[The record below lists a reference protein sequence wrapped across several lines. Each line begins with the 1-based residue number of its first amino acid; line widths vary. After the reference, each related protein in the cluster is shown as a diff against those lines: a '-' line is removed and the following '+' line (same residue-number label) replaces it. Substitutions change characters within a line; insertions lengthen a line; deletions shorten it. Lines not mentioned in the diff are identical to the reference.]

1 MFYGVVTHLEESDS
15 GCENTIFVQNQA
27 VSENSSV
34 NIGHIE
40 VSARNY
46 F

>member
-15 GCENTIFVQNQA
+15 GSRNAIFLQNQA
-27 VSENSSV
+27 VSENSAV
-34 NIGHIE
+34 EKGHIR

-46 F
+46 S